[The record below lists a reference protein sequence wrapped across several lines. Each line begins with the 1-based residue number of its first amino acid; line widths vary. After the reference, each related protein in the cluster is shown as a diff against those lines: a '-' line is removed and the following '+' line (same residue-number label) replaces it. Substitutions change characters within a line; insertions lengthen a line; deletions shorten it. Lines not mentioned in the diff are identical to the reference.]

1 MDIKIVVAPD
11 SFKGCLSAAE
21 VADSIAE
28 GVRIAVPEA
37 RVVKIP
43 LADGGEGTVDAIASA
58 AGGQRVS
65 CEVSGPLGSRVV
77 AEYLILGDGAT
88 AVMECASA
96 IGLPLLDPARRNPEL
111 TSSRGVGE
119 MIKNALDQG
128 CRKIVMGLGGSSTND
143 GGMGMLTALGVRFY
157 DDSGRM
163 LQGRGADMH
172 GVASIDAAGI
182 DERLSDTDFEVA
194 CDVDNPFYGVNGA
207 AYVFAPQKGADSG
220 AVARLDAGL
229 RNLAEIIRRDLG
241 VDLSAKAG
249 AGAAGGL
256 GGAFMAFLGAEMRPG
271 IDIVM
276 DAAGFEQKISD
287 ADLVITGEGSIDRQ
301 SLMGKV
307 LSGILKRTSVRG
319 IPVVSL
325 AGRVAD
331 CAELNAGGLLGA
343 FCIQQGAACLR
354 DAMDPERTR
363 SSLSSVASQLIN
375 VMMPRLR

>member
-28 GVRIAVPEA
+28 GVKMSVPEA
-37 RVVKIP
+37 CVVKIP

-58 AGGQRVS
+58 AGGQRVC
-65 CEVSGPLGSRVV
+65 CEVSGPLGSRVE
-77 AEYLILGDGAT
+77 AEYLILGDGTT

-96 IGLPLLDPARRNPEL
+96 IGLPLLDPALRDPER
-111 TSSRGVGE
+111 TGSRGVGE
-119 MIKNALDQG
+119 MIENALDRG

-157 DDSGRM
+157 DDKGRM
-163 LQGRGADMH
+163 LPGSGADMQC
-172 GVASIDAAGI
+172 VASIDVAGI
-182 DERLSDTDFEVA
+182 DTRIHDTAIEVA
-194 CDVDNPFYGVNGA
+194 CDVDNPFYGINGA
-207 AYVFAPQKGADSG
+207 AHVFAPQKGADAD
-220 AVARLDAGL
+220 AVLRLDAGL

-276 DAAGFEQKISD
+276 DAAGFDQKISD
-287 ADLVITGEGSIDRQ
+287 ADMVITGEGSIDRQ

-331 CAELNAGGLLGA
+331 CGALNAGGLLA
-343 FCIQQGAACLR
+343 ALCIQQGPASLR

-363 SSLSSVASQLIN
+363 TSLCSVASQLLNI
-375 VMMPRLR
+375 MKPGLR